1 MPIQSSSSQGKPR
14 FKPQSI
20 RLMDQVREVLRYH
33 HYAIRTEE
41 VYVKWILSFIRFN
54 GRKHPRDMGKIE
66 IEAFLSHLA
75 VNKNCAK
82 STQNQALNS
91 IVFLYKQVLDLPVA
105 EDLAPVRSKKPVRLP
120 VVMSCEEVTEVI
132 SQMNGTTGMM
142 AKLMYGGGLRLMEAI
157 RLRVQDLDFSN
168 GLLLVRDGKG
178 SKDRSTLLPETLIK
192 PLQQHLEKVKSV
204 YEEDQAAGNAN
215 VWLPHALAKKY
226 PGAPSQWNWQ
236 YVFPAAKLSKD
247 PRSGKIR
254 RHHLNESSLQKA
266 VRSAVIKTE
275 IPKRITSH
283 TFRHSFATHLLESG
297 VNIRVVQKLMGH
309 ADVKTTEIYTH
320 VLQQNIA
327 AIDSPLDRL
336 DL

>member
-1 MPIQSSSSQGKPR
+1 MPNQPSNLQGKPR

-20 RLMDQVREVLRYH
+20 RLMNQVREVLRYH
-33 HYAIRTEE
+33 HYALRTEE
-41 VYVKWILSFIRFN
+41 AYTKWILAFIRFN
-54 GRKHPRDMGKIE
+54 GRKHPGDMGKSE

-82 STQNQALNS
+82 STQNQALNA

-105 EDLAPVRSKKPVRLP
+105 EDLAPVRSKKQVRLP
-120 VVMSCEEVTEVI
+120 VVMSCGEVAEVI
-132 SQMNGTTGMM
+132 SQMNSITGMM
-142 AKLMYGGGLRLMEAI
+142 AKLMYGGGLRLMEVV

-178 SKDRSTLLPETLIK
+178 GKDRSTLLPGSLIK
-192 PLQQHLEKVKSV
+192 PLQQHLEKIKSIF
-204 YEEDQAAGNAN
+204 EEDRASGNAN

-226 PGAPSQWNWQ
+226 PGAPSEWNWQ
-236 YVFPAAKLSKD
+236 YIFPAAKLSKD

-266 VRSAVIKTE
+266 VRSAVVKTE

-283 TFRHSFATHLLESG
+283 TFRHYKIHPCILPFRPA
-297 VNIRVVQKLMGH
+297 
-309 ADVKTTEIYTH
+309 
-320 VLQQNIA
+320 
-327 AIDSPLDRL
+327 
-336 DL
+336 